1 MTATTTDAAASFQ
14 MLSST
19 YRWCESSALNT
30 FSSALFSR
38 KKLSPQLVVDVLVE
52 LNQHYNQAKEELADA
67 ETRLEVLRRLET
79 IGVAPD
85 QKRKLYDEISQR
97 EWDSRR
103 AGYRLFWIERVADV
117 LRRLDAA

>member
-1 MTATTTDAAASFQ
+1 

-19 YRWCESSALNT
+19 YRIRGSSALST
-30 FSSALFSR
+30 LSAVLFTQG
-38 KKLSPQLVVDVLVE
+38 KLSSQLVVDVLVE

-103 AGYRLFWIERVADV
+103 AGYRLFWIERVSDV
-117 LRRLDAA
+117 LRQLDAA